1 MEKNAFIEINNYT
14 AKLIIADVQTN
25 SFFNVVYRRVVPI
38 ELGKDFD
45 KDRFLKRAQI
55 DYTIEVLKQFKKAC
69 NMFEVARTEVIA
81 TFLNEKKPKNLNSF
95 IDEVYTKCGFKID
108 YYEEANQDNALFA
121 SSLNTIE
128 GNKALVCLMDY
139 DSIRFIQYNRRGVVN
154 HMVFPF
160 GPLSLLDYF
169 PADQFNAEERLEAI
183 KGYIDSELAR
193 IEWVE
198 DVKTLKFVGVG
209 KPFEDLSKMVRKYKK
224 YPFDRTHNFCMTR
237 ENMDYIYNQ
246 LAPMGIDSPKK
257 IKGLEDCRL
266 DVFLIAQIIMQKI
279 FELFETQE
287 VYVSKNGVLEGYIL
301 TKTIETTPDMPLL
314 DMLTFGVD
322 GCLMNM
328 NEIRRTHSKQVQKL
342 AVMIFKEL
350 KVVHKLAKGYLKV
363 LKAAAFLHDLGYAV
377 NYFKHSAHSYYMIIN
392 NDVLGLSHREQ
403 ILAGFVA
410 SLHHG
415 EDINLSEWIKYSS
428 VLEEGDAD
436 AVKKLGVILYMAE
449 CFDVSM
455 CSVITDIHCDI
466 LGDSVIFKTENELD
480 KSYELDEVTGASK
493 QFEQLFKKRP
503 EIL

>member
-1 MEKNAFIEINNYT
+1 MERNAYIEINSYT
-14 AKLIIADVQTN
+14 AKLIIAEVQKN
-25 SFFNVVYRRVVPI
+25 SFFNVVARRVVPI

-55 DYTIEVLKQFKKAC
+55 DYAIEVLKQFKKMC
-69 NMFEVARTEVIA
+69 NMYEVNKSIAIA

-108 YYEEANQDNALFA
+108 YYEETSQDNALFA

-128 GNKALVCLMDY
+128 GNKAFVCLMDY
-139 DSIRFIQYNRRGVVN
+139 DSIRFVQYNRRGVVN
-154 HMVFPF
+154 HIVFPF
-160 GPLSLLDYF
+160 GPLSVLNDF
-169 PADQFNAEERLEAI
+169 PAEQFEGSSRLEAI
-183 KGYIDSELAR
+183 ESYIDTELSR
-193 IEWVE
+193 IEFVE
-198 DVKTLKFVGVG
+198 DVKALKFIGVG
-209 KPFEDLSKMVRKYKK
+209 KLFEDLSKMVRKYKK
-224 YPFDRTHNFCMTR
+224 YPFERSHNYVMDR
-237 ENMDYIYNQ
+237 ESMDYIYNQ
-246 LAPMGIDSPKK
+246 LSPMGIDSNKK

-279 FELFETQE
+279 FNLFETE
-287 VYVSKNGVLEGYIL
+287 KVYVSKNGVLEGYIL
-301 TKTIETTPDMPLL
+301 TEIIETNQDAPLL

-328 NEIRRTHSKQVQKL
+328 NEIRKVHSKQVAKL
-342 AVMIFKEL
+342 AVIIFKEL
-350 KVVHKLAKGYLKV
+350 KVVHKLPKGYLKI

-377 NYFKHSAHSYYMIIN
+377 NYFKHSAHSYYMITN
-392 NDVLGLSHREQ
+392 NDVLGLTHREQ

-415 EDINLSEWIKYSS
+415 EELNIPEWIKYSS
-428 VLEEGDAD
+428 ILEEEDAA
-436 AVKKLGVILYMAE
+436 AVKKLGILLNMAE
-449 CFDVSM
+449 SFDVSM

-480 KSYELDEVTGASK
+480 KSYELDEASNISK
-493 QFEQLFKKRP
+493 QFEHLFKKRP